1 MLTGFTCFFGARYGM
16 LKQSIRDLRR
26 ELAEIIEHPEENR
39 IVKLP
44 SPQRDLEELESV
56 LNHTLEQIRQ
66 ERISYEKRE
75 REFQKQLEDL
85 SHDLRT
91 PLTAIQGYLKLMDQE
106 GLGREEKEYLEVIQR
121 RTSNLRHL
129 IDQFYE
135 FSTLLSGD
143 YKMELQEVDFGRMCR
158 EQILGSFSQL
168 EAAGIEVKVQIP
180 EKPVCILAD
189 ENALARI
196 IGNLLQNAV
205 RYAKKHLEIEMKE
218 IKVSETEKQIVL
230 NCANDVE
237 NLAADAAEKL
247 FQRFYTGE
255 QARTQGG
262 TGLGLAISRQLAK
275 QMGGVMTVERKE
287 LEERAAEDGK
297 AQANDMKGTVA
308 ENNKDKKET
317 WLVFKIIFK
326 T

>member
-1 MLTGFTCFFGARYGM
+1 
-16 LKQSIRDLRR
+16 
-26 ELAEIIEHPEENR
+26 
-39 IVKLP
+39 
-44 SPQRDLEELESV
+44 
-56 LNHTLEQIRQ
+56 
-66 ERISYEKRE
+66 
-75 REFQKQLEDL
+75 
-85 SHDLRT
+85 
-91 PLTAIQGYLKLMDQE
+91 
-106 GLGREEKEYLEVIQR
+106 
-121 RTSNLRHL
+121 
-129 IDQFYE
+129 
-135 FSTLLSGD
+135 
-143 YKMELQEVDFGRMCR
+143 MCR

-230 NCANDVE
+230 ICANDAK
-237 NLAADAAEKL
+237 NLEADAAEEL

-275 QMGGVMTVERKE
+275 QMGGTMTVENSKR
-287 LEERAAEDGK
+287 
-297 AQANDMKGTVA
+297 
-308 ENNKDKKET
+308 ENGT
-317 WLVFKIIFK
+317 WLVFKTIFK
-326 T
+326 A

>member
-1 MLTGFTCFFGARYGM
+1 MTGIILVMITGFACFFGARYGM
-16 LKQSIRDLRR
+16 LKRSIRDLRR
-26 ELAEIIEHPEENR
+26 ELAEITEHPEENR
-39 IVKLP
+39 IVKLH

-56 LNHTLEQIRQ
+56 LNHTLEQVRQ

-106 GLGREEKEYLEVIQR
+106 SLGREEKEYLEVIQR
-121 RTSNLRHL
+121 RTSNLQHL
-129 IDQFYE
+129 INQFYE
-135 FSTLLSGD
+135 FSTLLSED
-143 YKMELQEVDFGRMCR
+143 YKIDLQEVDFGRMCR

-218 IKVSETEKQIVL
+218 IRVSETEKQIVL
-230 NCANDVE
+230 ICANDAK
-237 NLAADAAEKL
+237 NLEADAAEEL

-275 QMGGVMTVERKE
+275 QMGGTMTVENSKR
-287 LEERAAEDGK
+287 
-297 AQANDMKGTVA
+297 
-308 ENNKDKKET
+308 ENGT
-317 WLVFKIIFK
+317 WLVFKTIFK
-326 T
+326 A